1 MKKKPHRFAP
11 PGTRTPLWR
20 DIAGRFSND
29 RECLASFLALETAEI
44 LEGVKPGNLINV
56 TSRRQPC
63 DRNLYALWQA
73 YGEELVEAGGL
84 SVKVMR
90 ERNDSL
96 LLFIYDSAALSR
108 LLAENRVR
116 TMLNRAGYW
125 QITDLD
131 KILAELKE
139 RIGSGSF
146 PHEVGIF
153 LGYPLKDV
161 AAFMGWALIPFTC
174 QGPWKIYG
182 DPRRSLETA
191 ASHHECR
198 CRMAWRVAGGDNPLD
213 CLRRGAG

>member
-1 MKKKPHRFAP
+1 MKEKPHRFAP
-11 PGTRTPLWR
+11 PGTRAPLWR

-56 TSRRQPC
+56 TNRRQPC

-73 YGEELVEAGGL
+73 YGAELVDASGL

-90 ERNDSL
+90 VRGDSL
-96 LLFIYDSAALSR
+96 LLFIYDGDALRR
-108 LLAENRVR
+108 LLSEKRVT
-116 TMLNRAGYW
+116 TMLNRAGYG
-125 QITDLD
+125 QPSDVDAT
-131 KILAELKE
+131 LAELKE
-139 RIGSGSF
+139 RIGGSSF

-161 AAFMGWALIPFTC
+161 AAFMGWAPIPFTC

-198 CRMAWRVAGGDNPLD
+198 CRMAWKVAGCDNPLD
-213 CLRRGAG
+213 CLRRTG